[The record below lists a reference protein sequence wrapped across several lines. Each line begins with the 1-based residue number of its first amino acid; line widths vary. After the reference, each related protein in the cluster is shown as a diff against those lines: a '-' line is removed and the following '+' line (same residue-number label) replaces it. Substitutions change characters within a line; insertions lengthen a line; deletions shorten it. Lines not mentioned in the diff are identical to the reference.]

1 VTVVLEH
8 KKENTKL
15 MVDCHSLSF
24 SLTAFPHGPQQ
35 PNNQLQTLHALPLP
49 RLTGL
54 PDCLSHPTADSTL
67 HKTHAARSAPASAT
81 ALRLLH
87 DSTHEPRLHPDPTL
101 YSAHKLSLPPL
112 NLSIHSCISDPKHK
126 RTTRFTQVMS
136 FPLQLNHH
144 PTRNAPRDPAH
155 QNKRSSHHA
164 PHTRLHSSSSPA
176 SDRCPKKQ
184 ILTQK

>member
-1 VTVVLEH
+1 VNVHHCLESGFSDFESCVQLFWRVTVALEH

-54 PDCLSHPTADSTL
+54 PDYLSHPTADPTL

-101 YSAHKLSLPPL
+101 YSAHKLSLSPL

-126 RTTRFTQVMS
+126 RTTRFTQV
-136 FPLQLNHH
+136 H
-144 PTRNAPRDPAH
+144 
-155 QNKRSSHHA
+155 
-164 PHTRLHSSSSPA
+164 
-176 SDRCPKKQ
+176 
-184 ILTQK
+184 